1 MSECALVKE
10 SDVFSKADAYKQ
22 KLDEIDV
29 PIIFEWRINLIE
41 INYMNTDLNQIRS
54 HDTLSS
60 RVQAN
65 FPRKKN

>member
-1 MSECALVKE
+1 MKE
-10 SDVFSKADAYKQ
+10 NDVFSKADAYKQ

-41 INYMNTDLNQIRS
+41 INYRNTDLIQIRS
-54 HDTLSS
+54 HDTRSS

-65 FPRKKN
+65 FSRKKNN